1 MNFANSPKPSPN
13 KPPHP
18 PAATSR
24 DFILN
29 RQVVLHQYRHGYR
42 VSVDSIL
49 VGAMV
54 DKNAKRLLDMGS
66 GVGAVA
72 LTAAFWNRE
81 AEIHAIEN
89 NDDYF
94 ALLKKNLWQEN
105 IFLGGTARMRLHH
118 DNINHSHIFGNEK
131 FCQVLMN
138 PPFDN
143 VDDSTA
149 PPDELKRAAFVFAR
163 HDNIAQWWRAALN
176 LLKPAGSLVFIARPH
191 LQKNIEDFFAA
202 PPMSMPTPTP
212 MPIIIQRVMAGERC
226 IRLLVKVTKT
236 NLTEDLATIIRA
248 EDFILQEKTPAAMQQ
263 AMQYTP
269 GAEKILR
276 GKDWLP
282 FPFLAE

>member
-1 MNFANSPKPSPN
+1 MNLKNAPTPTPLPS
-13 KPPHP
+13 P

-29 RQVVLHQYRHGYR
+29 RQIVLHQYRHGYR

-54 DKNAKRLLDMGS
+54 DKNAKRLLDMGA

-72 LTAAFWNRE
+72 LTAAFWNRQ
-81 AEIHAIEN
+81 AEIHAVEK

-105 IFLGGTARMRLHH
+105 IFLGGAARMRLHH
-118 DNINHSHIFGNEK
+118 DDINNNHAMTNET

-163 HDNIAQWWRAALN
+163 HDDITRWWRTALD

-191 LQKNIEDFFAA
+191 LQKTIEDFFGGLA
-202 PPMSMPTPTP
+202 
-212 MPIIIQRVMAGERC
+212 MPIIIQRVMANERC
-226 IRLLVKVTKT
+226 IRLLVKATKI
-236 NLTEDLATIIRA
+236 NLTEKEATIIMA
-248 EDFILQEKTPAAMQQ
+248 KDFILQEKTPDATQQ

-276 GKDWLP
+276 GQAWLP